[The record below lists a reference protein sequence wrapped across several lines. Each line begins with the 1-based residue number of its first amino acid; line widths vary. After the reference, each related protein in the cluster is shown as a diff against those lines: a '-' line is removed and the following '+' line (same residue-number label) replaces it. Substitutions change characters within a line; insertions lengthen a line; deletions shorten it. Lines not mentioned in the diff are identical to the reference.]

1 MGTFSKA
8 YIKSEKISEV
18 LNELKKYYTIKR
30 IEKLNES
37 KWWYYSENGNETIIL
52 SNNYSK
58 YWCELEL
65 EFNYSVYFYD
75 EFLRRLSKQLNTI
88 ILLGYYQS
96 TIGNGRIAEF
106 NNGQLE
112 LSLVE
117 LYSSYNGFDKIS
129 LVGNFGISE
138 KIKNELNIPRLGEDS
153 SVIDND
159 FINVFFENKGLLS
172 DDNFKEYSDW
182 SYLHLEKI
190 N

>member
-75 EFLRRLSKQLNTI
+75 EFLRRLSKKTQYNYTVR
-88 ILLGYYQS
+88 ILS
-96 TIGNGRIAEF
+96 I
-106 NNGQLE
+106 
-112 LSLVE
+112 
-117 LYSSYNGFDKIS
+117 YNRK
-129 LVGNFGISE
+129 
-138 KIKNELNIPRLGEDS
+138 
-153 SVIDND
+153 
-159 FINVFFENKGLLS
+159 
-172 DDNFKEYSDW
+172 W
-182 SYLHLEKI
+182 
-190 N
+190 